1 MRQTN
6 ENAPSYG
13 EIYEMEKSLA
23 KENRKLFDKL
33 CDVIDTAP
41 IAINERLEAKWDI
54 LQMLLDA
61 EHEGRSA
68 QDVIGGDIEG
78 FCQDVIQ
85 ALPHLNQRERVLKQA
100 CFVVMGLTA
109 YLLWELFVHV
119 WHLLRGAGALGV
131 ITLRPDDLAKFMALL
146 MIFHVGH
153 WFEKRQ
159 ELRSNWRRQIL
170 LFVLFV
176 LAFIA
181 CDLVAAL
188 VPSLS
193 LGVNVV
199 FYLVVLIG
207 LVVLCRMMIRKIR

>member
-68 QDVIGGDIEG
+68 QDVIGDDIEG

-85 ALPHLNQRERVLKQA
+85 ALPHLNQRERVLKQV

-109 YLLWELFVHV
+109 YLFWELFVHV
-119 WHLLRGAGALGV
+119 WHLLRGAGTFGV

-153 WFEKRQ
+153 WLEKRQ

-170 LFVLFV
+170 LFVLYV

-193 LGVNVV
+193 LGVNIV